1 MRKWL
6 SSLFA
11 VMSLA
16 IVAVS
21 PGGQP
26 RAAAPTLV
34 TLVSFCV
41 LANCVDGSVPQPGLI
56 LDAQGNLFGTTIFGG
71 GGASPPMRNPG
82 QPEPLA
88 PGGGTIFEIAKTAT
102 GYASTPT
109 ILVSFCM
116 LPNCVDG
123 GYPSGGLI
131 ADADGN
137 LLGTAGSGGTK
148 NFGTVFEIAKTATGY
163 ASTPTILWS
172 FCSLANCADACCPSG
187 VIADA
192 DGNLF
197 GTAAF
202 VDGSRTVFEIAKTAA
217 GYASTPT
224 ILVSDNN
231 LAFPAEGLLIDAGG
245 NLIITT
251 GEGGAHDG
259 GTVFE
264 IAKTATGYASTPT
277 ILWSFC
283 SLANCA
289 DGSSP
294 EAGVIADAGGNLFGT
309 TEYGGAY
316 GGGTIFEI
324 AKTATGYASTPTIL
338 VSFCAGVPNCP
349 TDGAASGVGIADA
362 KGNLFGSGSTV
373 SPHAV
378 GTLFELAKTAGGYA
392 SIPTTLVSFCP
403 LSNNC
408 ASWPASSLVADRL
421 GNLFGTACGGAGMD
435 PGTPCGAGTVFEVT
449 NSGFVSTVPF
459 AWWDAGLIIQGSQR
473 ARFELDAKF
482 GLGAG
487 SNGINP
493 PSEPVTL
500 QIGPYTATIPAGSFR
515 QLPSGKHWSVYA
527 FIGKES
533 NVQLEFDILSL
544 GPKSYQLGAAGGP
557 VNLTGPNRMP
567 VSLQIG
573 DHSGS
578 AVVKAER
585 LH

>member
-1 MRKWL
+1 MRKWI

-41 LANCVDGSVPQPGLI
+41 LANCADGSVPHPGLI
-56 LDAQGNLFGTTIFGG
+56 LDAQGNLFGTTIYGG
-71 GGASPPMRNPG
+71 GGAEPPMRAPG
-82 QPEPLA
+82 QPEPPA

-109 ILVSFCM
+109 ILVNFCM

-137 LLGTAGSGGTK
+137 LLGTAGWGGTK

-172 FCSLANCADACCPSG
+172 FCSLANCADGEGPIGG

-197 GTAAF
+197 GTASG
-202 VDGSRTVFEIAKTAA
+202 VDGFGTVVFEIAKTAT

-224 ILVSDNN
+224 ILVSDGN
-231 LAFPAEGLLIDAGG
+231 LALPAEGLLIDAGG
-245 NLIITT
+245 NLISTT

-264 IAKTATGYASTPT
+264 IAKTATGYASTPK

-294 EAGVIADAGGNLFGT
+294 EAGVIADAEGNLFGT
-309 TEYGGAY
+309 TAYGGAY
-316 GGGTIFEI
+316 GGGDSGGTIFEI
-324 AKTATGYASTPTIL
+324 AKTATGYAGTPTIL
-338 VSFCAGVPNCP
+338 VSFCADAPIPNCP
-349 TDGAASGVGIADA
+349 TDGATPYGVGIADA
-362 KGNLFGSGSTV
+362 QGQPV
-373 SPHAV
+373 
-378 GTLFELAKTAGGYA
+378 
-392 SIPTTLVSFCP
+392 
-403 LSNNC
+403 
-408 ASWPASSLVADRL
+408 RL
-421 GNLFGTACGGAGMD
+421 
-435 PGTPCGAGTVFEVT
+435 
-449 NSGFVSTVPF
+449 
-459 AWWDAGLIIQGSQR
+459 R
-473 ARFELDAKF
+473 
-482 GLGAG
+482 
-487 SNGINP
+487 
-493 PSEPVTL
+493 
-500 QIGPYTATIPAGSFR
+500 
-515 QLPSGKHWSVYA
+515 
-527 FIGKES
+527 
-533 NVQLEFDILSL
+533 
-544 GPKSYQLGAAGGP
+544 
-557 VNLTGPNRMP
+557 
-567 VSLQIG
+567 
-573 DHSGS
+573 
-578 AVVKAER
+578 
-585 LH
+585 